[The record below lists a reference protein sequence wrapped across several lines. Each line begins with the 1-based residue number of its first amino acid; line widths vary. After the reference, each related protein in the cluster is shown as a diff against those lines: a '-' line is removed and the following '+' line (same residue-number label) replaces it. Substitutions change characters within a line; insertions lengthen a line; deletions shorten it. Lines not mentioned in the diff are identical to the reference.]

1 MGGFFSGSFL
11 GGGGLFA
18 GCLGGPGAGWGF
30 LTGPPSAESTSS
42 FTSGFFCSVSSSL
55 TFFTSLATGGGGGDV
70 SCCSLRFFGCGGR
83 PVSPLAAG
91 GLVGL
96 TGEVTVAT
104 AAAAAVVVVVVVVVG
119 GGGPGLLGCGL
130 LGAERGGGLAGPGVG
145 PEPEAEPGGETG

>member
-42 FTSGFFCSVSSSL
+42 FTSDFFRSVSSSL
-55 TFFTSLATGGGGGDV
+55 TFFTSLATGGGGDV

-104 AAAAAVVVVVVVVVG
+104 AAAAVVVVVVVVLG